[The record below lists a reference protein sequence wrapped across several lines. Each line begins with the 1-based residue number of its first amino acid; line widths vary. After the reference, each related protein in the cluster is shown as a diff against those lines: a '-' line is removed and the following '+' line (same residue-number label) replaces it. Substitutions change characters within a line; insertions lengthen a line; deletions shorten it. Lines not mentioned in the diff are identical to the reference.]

1 MLLFVQPSETEQKTK
16 GGRGKSGLRL
26 AQSSRTPLFLFQA
39 IAQCTR
45 HCVCK
50 IHTFERERET
60 MRKYK
65 TDRQRGFNFF
75 SSPSF
80 LHVV

>member
-50 IHTFERERET
+50 IHTHSRERERDNE
-60 MRKYK
+60 KIQ
-65 TDRQRGFNFF
+65 DRQAER
-75 SSPSF
+75 
-80 LHVV
+80 V